1 MKELLFS
8 VLILCCVAACAW
20 TQGTKEI
27 VVDESTVLIDVRTEN
42 EYNRGHLGK
51 AINIP
56 HSEIK
61 EKIKEQVKDTETRVI
76 LYCRSGRR
84 SGIAE
89 RTMREMGYKN
99 VLNAGAYKRIKVKER
114 ENENPEKE
122 AA

>member
-1 MKELLFS
+1 MKKLFFS
-8 VLILCCVAACAW
+8 LLILCCVASCAW
-20 TQGTKEI
+20 TEGTKEI
-27 VVDESTVLIDVRTEN
+27 VVDENTVLIDVRTEK
-42 EYNRGHLGK
+42 EYNRGHLVN

-61 EKIKEQVKDTETRVI
+61 EKIKEQAGDTETKVI

-99 VLNAGAYKRIKVKER
+99 VLNAGAYKRIKVKEVQ
-114 ENENPEKE
+114 NEKPEKK